1 MLTTEYIE
9 KQRRCWRLRLLTVIN
24 SRKFLRI
31 IILSSLLSPLW
42 VWVKK
47 KINSAKEKPSNK
59 EKWSIMKG
67 KKLTT

>member
-31 IILSSLLSPLW
+31 IILTSLQNPLW

-47 KINSAKEKPSNK
+47 KINSAKEKHSNK